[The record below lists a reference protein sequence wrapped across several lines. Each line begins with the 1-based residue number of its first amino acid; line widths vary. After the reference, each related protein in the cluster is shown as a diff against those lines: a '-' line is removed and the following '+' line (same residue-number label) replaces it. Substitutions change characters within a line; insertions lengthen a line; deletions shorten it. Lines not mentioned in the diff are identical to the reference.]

1 MIMSKRKCLCG
12 YESRIDNVK
21 SHMKKCKAYPIIQ
34 NMQNENE
41 KLSRENEKLR
51 YQIELLEKMKGNS
64 INNINNIDHMEVNNN
79 MNICI
84 YGEEDKP
91 KALKEIQR
99 LIQKSEFEKVV
110 PRYMEMKHFGDGK
123 GNIRI
128 ENNVLEVYSKEGW
141 VKKNKESELARL
153 TSDNS
158 KEVVN
163 NYGEKPVANMYKSW
177 CLTEEVDDMT
187 SKTFKK
193 IGKKVEEMIE
203 KNSVRDR

>member
-1 MIMSKRKCLCG
+1 MSKKRCICG
-12 YESRIDNVK
+12 HETRSDNFNR
-21 SHMKKCKAYPIIQ
+21 HLKKCKAAPIINNLQ
-34 NMQNENE
+34 
-41 KLSRENEKLR
+41 KENEKLR

-79 MNICI
+79 MKICI

-128 ENNVLEVYSKEGW
+128 RCWKQR
-141 VKKNKESELARL
+141 K
-153 TSDNS
+153 
-158 KEVVN
+158 
-163 NYGEKPVANMYKSW
+163 
-177 CLTEEVDDMT
+177 
-187 SKTFKK
+187 
-193 IGKKVEEMIE
+193 
-203 KNSVRDR
+203 